1 MLWPPTGCTAA
12 STRWSPKP
20 SASWPPGPS
29 QPPIHRPPPC
39 LAAWR
44 PLENHAILLLT
55 CLVEHPASLAG
66 FWQDRDPGL
75 ASDALAPAAPPVERM
90 PMRIPVN
97 GRVPHRLTDLIPGLE
112 AAALERQRAQDLP
125 PGFNQV

>member
-1 MLWPPTGCTAA
+1 MPWPPTGCTAA

-39 LAAWR
+39 RVAWR

-55 CLVEHPASLAG
+55 CLAYGRSSEARSPEEPVFLLRAKELEELGSIEEPTEEQENRVVELVRA
-66 FWQDRDPGL
+66 
-75 ASDALAPAAPPVERM
+75 
-90 PMRIPVN
+90 
-97 GRVPHRLTDLIPGLE
+97 VPEYRRHFYANAT
-112 AAALERQRAQDLP
+112 
-125 PGFNQV
+125 